1 MAHLEQDEK
10 TGKLKW
16 IRDEEDTPGWIKNMA
31 SSSNNVWRAVEDW
44 FNSSVSKQQKEQWWI
59 KGSLYR
65 AADSIN
71 NVAWS
76 IIWETISA
84 FWNAPKFFTDAID
97 SAYFDNVNWWWS
109 DLRKE
114 ADKKQDEWASWL
126 SAWTDTVAENSNTE
140 WADNQ
145 SLAWET
151 VNQAINWPLLWI
163 VWKWI
168 NLWSKWIRWLWN
180 WLTKLTTHWDDVVKV
195 TPKFWNIIDD
205 AIKWGTKTSEEIFEW
220 TTKIWWRT
228 DEISDTSKMFSNVN
242 DVAEAWAK
250 WTVNIWSKQPTALE
264 FLDNIINDS
273 TKAVENVAAKNPSVL
288 SKVWNWTKNTLKK
301 TWNEASPFILWPI
314 KSASDIA
321 TAWLKAW
328 YNTYRASWIWAG
340 VIEWI
345 TTTMEKSLNFAS
357 DFATKPLS
365 FRTPAIWEAKMSSDI
380 TWEWY
385 WVYDKNRDLKNFYDD
400 HWYSLEEANAYKDDE
415 ALTAWYDKRN
425 IDEDKR
431 LTKAEVEQML
441 SEVWKNKFTDTMTS
455 WYNSLTLFD
464 PFTSPNLIASS
475 RAWENVEA
483 EKNPRWETIWFVE
496 LSDWTT
502 ADFSDLDNIIV
513 KDKDWNDLSPEDL
526 TEENIIELESF
537 IKESFWSFDEEEQT
551 QQDDQT
557 IWWDNDN
564 ILMTQ
569 LNSWS
574 TDWMI
579 NADTMSEIVNW
590 KNTWSHDVWIAT
602 KLQEWTKQYASN
614 IIALYTKDALEK
626 DPQLQREVVNSLN
639 AYSKLFNWTIDIINN
654 LDEKDYEK
662 DVYEFRKALTE
673 SYNNLSAADKD
684 LINANLYQKAID
696 YNNWLESGIDEWLMK
711 TATWWKRA
719 VDSAFDLIKSDD
731 RTMWYDQWL
740 QWLWSTLIN
749 PDTRWWSSM
758 MNDVW
763 THLEAQE
770 ATIATTLIANRI
782 NNSVIEKIPAKWI
795 DAVIKKNPELNT
807 KWMTF
812 IKWATSE
819 MASEPLENFIDQ
831 VSLVDSS
838 DHDYDYWNWLLFG
851 MFQWWLAWYAWS
863 RNSYSSVNDYFS
875 KPENR
880 KTILENMWI
889 YIDQIKDDQQRAVAL
904 SITNQMFDSVVDIM
918 KQVTAET
925 NNWVE
930 AIMQWFAIYQ
940 TESMLWD
947 YAVWVIWQMIDAVNA
962 RDKALWW
969 NWTENDILW
978 MFETVNDFNNYNAG
992 KSFNFSQ
999 SFVDAIRNSR
1009 ENTEKLNQI
1018 RNVATAYINS
1028 SFKTAWMSLED
1039 WINFMAPKIYEA
1051 SGKKVSIPLF
1061 NKKISDNQI
1070 VDQLTWDKY
1079 FDIVTIYAWT
1089 NQIAPT
1095 IWEKMWI
1102 TKNNDLV
1109 YWEHK
1114 RVADI
1119 KWVPLKYNS
1128 FLKIT
1133 TKTKWYRP
1141 TVKLDSWEEISMRD
1155 YIIRQLNDPNT
1166 NLTDD
1171 ERMFIST
1178 ILFKT
1183 TVSWYNHYFNDDG
1196 SLSRLWEDFFE
1207 QVLPQLE
1214 WLNTP
1219 KKLFDKLSSI
1229 QRLKEAESETSE
1241 RKALQE
1247 SKANENQVEVL
1258 RLEWWTNVKNWDDIT
1273 DLPDSQPL
1281 PIENNWQQ
1289 VFVKDLRDAW
1299 SLEVKDWNTKYTYTV
1314 DRDWQ
1319 SETLSITKKESSD
1332 SLYWMS
1338 QWIIY
1343 SEDQEIQNQYE
1354 AYMNRWFF
1362 NSTIPQ
1368 SLEKEYV
1375 WDNPSNEYND
1385 MRIRELKS
1393 KIEKKLNKTSFW
1405 SWEAR
1410 RMASWLQEL
1419 NIRLA
1424 HQQQVAQEQEGW
1436 YVMKKWWVWTTTI
1449 TDNDVSTREVNVPI
1463 SAKASDY
1470 PELKEWEFREA
1481 YELVAAQDAAKK
1493 KIPYLDQ
1500 TKITVWIEDWA
1511 QWIESFNATKADIK
1525 KQSGEINSESYWKTL
1540 PVVEIEAKDDD
1551 WNNITKRYR
1560 AVRIW
1565 DSSIKDW
1572 NNSKGKNRDFIFKSF
1587 VLVDFENW
1595 ESVNKYST
1603 KAIRPSKYPKDYVFY
1618 SDNNIVIE
1626 VLWADKKPLN
1636 ENRVVMFTKW
1646 NKKWEDRQVWRMS
1659 TTVQYDRLSEHD
1671 QDIAVSKSRIFM
1683 NESNSDPKT
1692 RTKWYLWPQEIVYDA
1707 RYIYTTSD
1715 IVFNDHNL
1723 RFRMWDVSVDLSTK
1737 NYNAEKLSRQLNEQ
1751 DSEWLQKQLKTIW
1764 KLTQTISSDWAIEQ
1778 STPTSTTDEIVE
1790 NIEPVSEKSTPQEVK
1805 NELRTVDKTV
1815 EQQYNYWLE
1824 KAKAD
1829 DANPTKS
1836 VAESAMD
1843 NTAVLVSE
1851 WELLTQAPEWIK
1863 TIQTTQSELDYIKA
1877 EAIRNWTFMK
1887 APNWKPSNL
1896 SEANWLQVRTKDFKE
1911 WFWDWENDPKNASK
1925 VVDEN
1930 WEPLLVY
1937 HGGARWIERFR
1948 LPTSWEESNTWYWTY
1963 TDRKTWEVIPID
1975 SNRTIFFSNNYFVA
1989 RYYSD
1994 LRAQNE
2000 LWISSD
2006 DDITERDRWLHSFN
2020 VAREFINNNN
2030 NNEWLD
2036 KLISWEI
2043 PESLLN
2049 YINNQ
2054 YKSGWHWDSDG
2065 RAVVWDIINVW
2076 DDLSETN
2083 EFWRPVNEI
2092 YFEYYS
2098 TSWLSIIWKW
2108 KYEKYSWNLKWYD
2121 KGKLK
2126 EAFDIMQKINSDTMK
2141 SDIDKLRSVYKDQWQ
2156 IYSAFLNIRDPL
2168 SHDYEWSWIWIW
2180 WNYKWKKY
2188 QTWYINAR
2196 QVDKAIKEWK
2206 DWVIYENIKDP
2217 NIANNYWVFD
2227 PDNIRFASQQITDND
2242 ILVQNTQEL
2251 EAIVDQTPVAA
2262 LPSPS
2267 ELLEQTSAPN
2277 EVIASN
2283 YLSTDDKITEL
2294 ADDCKKLHITL
2305 DALSPQ
2311 QLAVVIQA
2319 YEQWLWINY
2328 VIEQFSKDLL
2338 TSKVDYKLVDALTKK
2353 WILRKDVEYDWLTI
2367 SQMIN
2372 YTALINDQNKKN
2384 IYAMINPNELNS
2396 KTWRSVV
2403 DEITKYYIRNYFN
2416 YNPYTIDSKLKSRI
2430 REMVEEKLLDSDI
2443 FVAEKW
2449 NTTLDVDSDLQTIL
2463 SIESLNPE
2471 LKKTFAQSAY
2481 NLWLIS
2487 ATRYNYL
2494 MWSNPYI
2501 TNIDNGNYN
2510 PWIIA
2515 STIISSMNKIPEFAA
2530 FESDTAN
2537 QNKIQLIWDVYNYF
2551 SIVSRWSTYEWL
2563 IKYLKRIHK
2572 WSSIE
2577 MKNMIAVLENDQ
2589 KETANLVHSEEVMN
2603 VFWWNST
2610 TYQNSPYENFIKD
2623 KWDNEDAIIEALIEL
2638 EKDDVPSFLQII
2650 KTAPWDIRRP
2660 IYQRF
2665 YQDNKLNH
2673 WKNLAYWLVSMLLN
2687 NYKEVEEALKDEKKS
2702 KTLSDD
2708 ALYLL
2713 RNFDRRSLINP
2724 LVTQQLIKEL
2734 WIRWLDPN
2742 LWTVILTDNY
2752 QDSLWRWMKN
2762 FDNVKRFELL
2772 PVSSLSS
2779 IKMNVNVIV
2788 PKWVSIPKIKEWTFN
2803 IVRYNEAWYKNWAM
2817 VVRTYDWSEYNMT
2830 DRVFNII
2837 WMNWFRVEYRQWW
2850 LDRSQRQI
2858 VIDNK
2863 ENKSLYWNIFKYN
2876 IMPNLWLD
2884 QQDIKQEEFEAVI
2897 DPNRMKDV
2905 RNTTLYNA
2913 FTARNINELVDA
2925 SVKLINHITNWQL
2938 WLTSNLEWWRKSVA
2952 VKPAIDSFVAFVK
2965 REFNTSTQRELVL
2978 NAFSEYLMMQLKLEN
2993 TDRWQRFHDFCERH
3007 DAAIRLLADK
3017 YKDRSERWWNIS
3029 DLFVNID
3036 QLIERSTSPLE
3047 EYNVDKSIATE
3058 EDLKVIAD
3066 VNKKIKDARK
3076 LAREK
3081 EAAYHATDWK
3091 TSTPEERA
3099 VRAKLYREW
3108 QNALDDIEDLIV
3120 DRDEMYESTMTSDQ
3134 EAMQEELIDV
3144 DQANNS
3150 SVVTSQ
3156 YETLWAYEDKAVKVL
3171 NAIFTD
3177 YIKPNEISAWDSTPD
3192 KIRNTK
3198 LVSKWLL
3205 DIVTWR
3211 DLFSTQN
3218 TLTEDMSKKDVNE
3231 FFSSNRRL
3239 DISNQDLMALQWM
3252 LVTLKETNPKKLREI
3267 VDMIIVTQDEIWNE
3281 YINNVA
3287 NNEKLKRAKRL
3298 LYNDPTQLYN
3308 IMNELLNDSTL
3319 WLDVY
3324 YWVKYEKSDKY
3335 KWINLNWLLNNIA
3348 QEYYN
3353 TRPKTATSE
3362 NIWQLHE
3369 VYDKYFEIKVDWKDV
3384 KPSDE
3389 QVNALSNLIDM
3400 YENRTSWWTLSIP
3413 GIAWTWKTTLLTAF
3427 FNYIMERWW
3436 AAQEVDNIAWK
3447 KQTVFINNFSPAN
3460 SKLLDK
3466 IIWDNNDHYIRVYNK
3481 ESWGDVYIKF
3491 KWSALVPHYILEG
3504 RYNESK
3510 DKEWFLSKLSERFW
3524 WLRSNEWLMAIAE
3537 IWNNKY
3543 KDSWSKYTWMIN
3555 NFEVVSKD
3563 DIPSW
3568 IKVMDIPW
3576 KQQKIS
3582 ARKWQS
3588 YWEISNNAE
3597 WLNDIS
3603 FAVRMHSTV
3612 WSLKDVFV
3620 SQWWLAWLD
3629 IATIDSYLIQEN
3641 KPLINDFW
3649 YETSYNIRPDRNTEW
3664 RVIIIDEA
3672 QNTYNTH
3679 LQALVDQLSEK
3690 NVIVFLWDY
3699 HQMSKWDYLKR
3710 NNNWSLY
3717 MIETHRWTD
3726 DINLVNDISSF
3737 TQQSLIDANAIWL
3750 YLTDSEDFVK
3760 YNNEDLRNLMPNDVK
3775 KTLMVCSKNVN
3786 RQAMN
3791 DMYIE
3796 QLWWMANITSNKNWK
3811 TIQAMIVDIE
3821 SSERS
3826 QRNRKSEIPN
3836 EWLDMRWFKK
3846 YQWWNWYYKYNWNW
3860 IDIFFPSTRQTDV
3873 SDSEIASALST
3884 VRWWTNKKTGKK
3896 YWKQE
3901 DWSYGWDISLYVPA
3915 FAITTEKESWKT
3927 VDNIIL
3933 HEDITN
3939 TEYDFLSDK
3948 NVKQYYDAFTRWA
3961 KKVYLPQRSS
3971 RLIWITKQQAQ
3982 DLRDWKWLTSATITN
3997 QQESISESVINIP
4010 SINNWSWNSSRTI
4023 DDMLD
4028 VIVNYFSVLNLPI
4041 SDLIDELKDL
4051 WDIMNWMYLQ
4061 SALTS
4066 ADVEA
4071 IDKHWIWNNIQ
4082 YINYQRQLQYRA
4094 AEIWDKIFNMISW
4107 NKNNIQVLNAAYW
4120 FDDNFLN
4127 KLESI
4132 NWKVYWQTTKTPYIE
4147 RKNSDKK
4154 LLYWQKKYANKKLDV
4169 QMINSLLADASSVA
4183 EWSLL
4188 EWTLYRPITKQDASW
4203 KFYTTLQSVKV
4214 NRDTKTKRWWIN
4226 FWNDWARSAEAYDAM
4241 VRRIN
4246 NDFTL
4251 AINEDNFEW
4260 TEEEFE
4266 QVRNEEIEKIF
4277 DNVDSEIWKISMF
4290 IQDNDLESVKD
4301 IIASNSSNEEYMS
4314 SQLQNMLDAVIEL
4327 AQDRNYDDI
4336 DEIKNLIIELN
4347 WYLISYDNWE
4357 TTLWEIEWMLNTW
4370 EVAFNVSSAQDT
4382 INQEFTCE

>member
-31 SSSNNVWRAVEDW
+31 SNSNDAWRAVEDW
-44 FNSSVSKQQKEQWWI
+44 FNSWVSDEQKKQWWI
-59 KGSLYR
+59 PGSLYR
-65 AADSIN
+65 AADSVN
-71 NVAWS
+71 NVVWS

-97 SAYFDNVNWWWS
+97 SVYYDNVNWWWS
-109 DLRKE
+109 DLKKE

-151 VNQAINWPLLWI
+151 INQAINWPLLWL

-168 NLWSKWIRWLWN
+168 NRWSKWIRWLWN

-228 DEISDTSKMFSNVN
+228 DDVLDTSKIFSKTD
-242 DVAEAWAK
+242 DVLWAW
-250 WTVNIWSKQPTALE
+250 E
-264 FLDNIINDS
+264 
-273 TKAVENVAAKNPSVL
+273 KAVENVAAKNPSVL

-301 TWNEASPFILWPI
+301 TWDEASPFILWPI

-415 ALTAWYDKRN
+415 SLTEWYDKRN

-475 RAWENVEA
+475 RAWENIEA

-537 IKESFWSFDEEEQT
+537 IKESFWSFDEEEQIP
-551 QQDDQT
+551 QDDQT
-557 IWWDNDN
+557 SWWDDNN

-579 NADTMSEIVNW
+579 SADTMSEIVNW

-696 YNNWLESGIDEWLMK
+696 YNNWLESWIDEWLMK

-719 VDSAFDLIKSDD
+719 VDFAFGLIKSDD

-831 VSLVDSS
+831 VSLVDSA

-863 RNSYSSVNDYFS
+863 RNSYSSINDYFS

-978 MFETVNDFNNYNAG
+978 IFETVDDFNNYNAG

-1102 TKNNDLV
+1102 TKDNDLV

-1119 KWVPLKYNS
+1119 KWVPLRYNS

-1368 SLEKEYV
+1368 SLEREYI

-1410 RMASWLQEL
+1410 WMASWLQEL

-1424 HQQQVAQEQEGW
+1424 HQQQVAQEQEWW
-1436 YVMKKWWVWTTTI
+1436 YVMKKWWAWTTTI

-1463 SAKASDY
+1463 SASSSDY

-1511 QWIESFNATKADIK
+1511 QWIEWFSATKADIK

-1551 WNNITKRYR
+1551 WNSITKRYR

-1683 NESNSDPKT
+1683 NENNSDPKT

-1715 IVFNDHNL
+1715 VVFNDHNL

-1737 NYNAEKLSRQLNEQ
+1737 NYNAEKLSRQLSEQ

-1764 KLTQTISSDWAIEQ
+1764 KLTQTISNDWAVEQ
-1778 STPTSTTDEIVE
+1778 SASTSTTDEIVE

-1843 NTAVLVSE
+1843 NIS
-1851 WELLTQAPEWIK
+1851 P
-1863 TIQTTQSELDYIKA
+1863 IQTSLFWWPSLDSIKSSVEDRLNQLIKISIREDKINDRIEDIEEDIKDLENEENPDQEDIDSLNSEKNELVDQLETLSTFKKIVDESEEFETVEQYLNSELD
-1877 EAIRNWTFMK
+1877 R
-1887 APNWKPSNL
+1887 L
-1896 SEANWLQVRTKDFKE
+1896 KE
-1911 WFWDWENDPKNASK
+1911 WDTNTIMNMASQ
-1925 VVDEN
+1925 
-1930 WEPLLVY
+1930 Y
-1937 HGGARWIERFR
+1937 WILE
-1948 LPTSWEESNTWYWTY
+1948 WVSNT
-1963 TDRKTWEVIPID
+1963 I
-1975 SNRTIFFSNNYFVA
+1975 
-1989 RYYSD
+1989 
-1994 LRAQNE
+1994 
-2000 LWISSD
+2000 
-2006 DDITERDRWLHSFN
+2006 
-2020 VAREFINNNN
+2020 
-2030 NNEWLD
+2030 
-2036 KLISWEI
+2036 
-2043 PESLLN
+2043 ES
-2049 YINNQ
+2049 Q
-2054 YKSGWHWDSDG
+2054 Y
-2065 RAVVWDIINVW
+2065 
-2076 DDLSETN
+2076 
-2083 EFWRPVNEI
+2083 
-2092 YFEYYS
+2092 
-2098 TSWLSIIWKW
+2098 
-2108 KYEKYSWNLKWYD
+2108 
-2121 KGKLK
+2121 
-2126 EAFDIMQKINSDTMK
+2126 
-2141 SDIDKLRSVYKDQWQ
+2141 
-2156 IYSAFLNIRDPL
+2156 
-2168 SHDYEWSWIWIW
+2168 DYEWEQEYLSSIQDNPYWAEMPI
-2180 WNYKWKKY
+2180 
-2188 QTWYINAR
+2188 R
-2196 QVDKAIKEWK
+2196 ELPIKE
-2206 DWVIYENIKDP
+2206 
-2217 NIANNYWVFD
+2217 
-2227 PDNIRFASQQITDND
+2227 
-2242 ILVQNTQEL
+2242 NTQEL

-2283 YLSTDDKITEL
+2283 YLSTDDKIREL

-2384 IYAMINPNELNS
+2384 IYAMVDPNELNS

-2416 YNPYTIDSKLKSRI
+2416 YNPNTIDPKLKARI
-2430 REMVEEKLLDSDI
+2430 KKMIEEKLLDSDI

-2481 NLWLIS
+2481 NIWLIS

-2501 TNIDNGNYN
+2501 ANIDNGDYN

-2515 STIISSMNKIPEFAA
+2515 STIISSMNKIPEFAV
-2530 FESDTAN
+2530 FDSDTAN

-2551 SIVSRWSTYEWL
+2551 SMVSRWSTYEWL

-2572 WSSIE
+2572 WSSKE

-2589 KETANLVHSEEVMN
+2589 KETTNLIHSEEVMN

-2788 PKWVSIPKIKEWTFN
+2788 PKWVSIPKVKEWTFN

-3007 DAAIRLLADK
+3007 NAAIRLLADK

-3036 QLIERSTSPLE
+3036 QLIERPTSPLE

-3076 LAREK
+3076 LAKEK
-3081 EAAYHATDWK
+3081 EAAYYATDWK
-3091 TSTPEERA
+3091 TSTPEERS

-3134 EAMQEELIDV
+3134 EAMQEELIDI

-3218 TLTEDMSKKDVNE
+3218 ILTEDMSKKDVNE

-3252 LVTLKETNPKKLREI
+3252 LITLKETNPKKLREI

-3308 IMNELLNDSTL
+3308 IMNELLNDNTL

-3324 YWVKYEKSDKY
+3324 YWVAYEKSNKY

-3362 NIWQLHE
+3362 NVWQLHE

-3389 QVNALSNLIDM
+3389 QINALSNLIDM

-3447 KQTVFINNFSPAN
+3447 KQTVFINNFSPTN

-3466 IIWDNNDHYIRVYNK
+3466 IRWDNNDHYIRVYNK

-3537 IWNNKY
+3537 IWDNKY

-3649 YETSYNIRPDRNTEW
+3649 YETSYNIRPDRNSEW

-3672 QNTYNTH
+3672 QNVYNTH

-3710 NNNWSLY
+3710 NDNWSLY

-3760 YNNEDLRNLMPNDVK
+3760 YNNEDLRNLIPNDVK

-3796 QLWWMANITSNKNWK
+3796 QLWWMANITSNKTWK

-3860 IDIFFPSTRQTDV
+3860 IDIFFPSTKQTDV
-3873 SDSEIASALST
+3873 SDSEIASALSI

-3997 QQESISESVINIP
+3997 QQESISESTINIP

-4277 DNVDSEIWKISMF
+4277 DNVDNEIWKISIFM
-4290 IQDNDLESVKD
+4290 QDNDLESVKD
-4301 IIASNSSNEEYMS
+4301 IIASSSSNEEYMT
-4314 SQLQNMLDAVIEL
+4314 SQLWNMLDTVIEL

-4336 DEIKNLIIELN
+4336 NEIKNLIIELN

-4357 TTLWEIEWMLNTW
+4357 TTLWEIEWTLNTW